1 MWTAENGAFRKTLT
15 SNGHVISAT
24 VLFRSLIQNGGFMLM
39 LICLLS
45 SLIACLELN
54 VALYN
59 LYAIAQIVCFPQK
72 ITTQEGGNRERR

>member
-1 MWTAENGAFRKTLT
+1 MKSVKSTLHRGGEGQNAQRVKF
-15 SNGHVISAT
+15 SNTYG
-24 VLFRSLIQNGGFMLM
+24 QG
-39 LICLLS
+39 C

-72 ITTQEGGNRERR
+72 ITQEGGNRERR